1 MLYTA
6 YSFTFAEQTYYARI
20 ESEDICIYYNPS
32 IESSAIF
39 VIPRTYFVK
48 LLGKANDEFYR
59 CQYMEVE
66 GYVKISEV
74 KPISNIPA
82 NPYATSRS
90 LRVFTPGGAN
100 FRSSPN
106 SSIGATNLIITAG
119 YLDTNFVYYNY
130 CYGEEAISKKG
141 NIWYYC
147 KYINSNNVYFGY
159 IYSPFCDVEQ
169 LQDNTEIV
177 EYLSYE
183 PFLNNESTTISASE
197 LDTIDPTLK
206 TVLIIIACLP
216 CFVIIYL
223 LIKPTML
230 VKAKEESQKKSK
242 AKPQKI
248 KRLKH
253 SDYYEI
259 DEDFFN

>member
-1 MLYTA
+1 M
-6 YSFTFAEQTYYARI
+6 
-20 ESEDICIYYNPS
+20 YYNAS
-32 IESSAIF
+32 LESSAIF
-39 VIPRTYFVK
+39 VIPRTYFVE
-48 LLGKANDEFYR
+48 LTAKANEDFYKCR
-59 CQYMEVE
+59 YMEID

-74 KPISNIPA
+74 KPVATVPT
-82 NPYATSRS
+82 NPYATNRP

-106 SSIGATNLIITAG
+106 SSLGATNLLITAG

-130 CYGEEAISKKG
+130 CLGEEAISKKG
-141 NIWYYC
+141 NVWYYC
-147 KYINSNNVYFGY
+147 KYINSNNTYFGY
-159 IYSPFCDVEQ
+159 IYSPFCDVEP
-169 LQDNTEIV
+169 LAENTENV
-177 EYLSYE
+177 EYLTYE
-183 PFLNNESTTISASE
+183 PFLNSNTNTSSSEFESINPS
-197 LDTIDPTLK
+197 LK

-223 LIKPTML
+223 LLKPTML
-230 VKAKEESQKKSK
+230 AKVKESSGKKQKTT
-242 AKPQKI
+242 KPQKI